1 VWRHLTA
8 SLKIG
13 LPLRSV
19 AEQPDWRPF
28 AGGTQLA
35 VLVALVHA
43 IAIIMAGWMPGLT
56 RLPVFRS
63 EAHIRN
69 LLEIWITHI
78 LLFSWHHARASQ
90 SGTARLLCRE
100 QPVWYAGVLERLFA

>member
-1 VWRHLTA
+1 LRHLT
-8 SLKIG
+8 
-13 LPLRSV
+13 
-19 AEQPDWRPF
+19 
-28 AGGTQLA
+28 GGTQLA
-35 VLVALVHA
+35 VPVALVHA

-63 EAHIRN
+63 EVHIRN

-78 LLFSWHHARASQ
+78 LLFSWHHARTNQ

-100 QPVWYAGVLERLFA
+100 QPVWYAEALERLFA